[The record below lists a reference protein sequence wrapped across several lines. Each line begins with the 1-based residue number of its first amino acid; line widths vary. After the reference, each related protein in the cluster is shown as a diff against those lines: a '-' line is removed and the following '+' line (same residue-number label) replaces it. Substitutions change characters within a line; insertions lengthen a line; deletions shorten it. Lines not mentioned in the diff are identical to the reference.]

1 MSRSLSVIIP
11 TLNEEEHLAAT
22 LAALPA
28 GVEVVVADG
37 GSRDATPAIAKAH
50 GARLVVTGPG
60 RARQLNHGAAAA
72 GGAILLFVHADTVL
86 PVGFAGE
93 VEACLARPGA
103 VAGAFRLRLVGGPR
117 GLGLVAWG
125 ANVRSRLGRLPYGD
139 QGLFMAREMFRF
151 VGGFPEVALLED
163 VMMVCALR
171 KQGKV
176 VLSDR
181 SVQSS
186 GRRWQQQGLI
196 RTTLINQLLLG
207 GFFLGLSPE
216 FLAQFYGVRKEIVD
230 GRLLR

>member
-1 MSRSLSVIIP
+1 MSRALSVIIP
-11 TLNEEEHLAAT
+11 TLNEGEHLAAT

-28 GVEVVVADG
+28 GVEVVVVDG
-37 GSRDATPAIAKAH
+37 GSRDATPAIAQAH

-60 RARQLNHGAAAA
+60 RARQLNHGAAVA
-72 GGAILLFVHADTVL
+72 GGDILLFLHADTLL
-86 PVGFAGE
+86 PEGFQAE

-103 VAGAFRLRLVGGPR
+103 VAGAFRLRLVGRQR

-125 ANVRSRLGRLPYGD
+125 ANVRSRLAQLPYGD
-139 QGLFMAREMFRF
+139 QGLFMARGMFRAMN
-151 VGGFPEVALLED
+151 GFPEVALLED

-171 KQGKV
+171 KRGRV
-176 VLSDR
+176 VLADH

-196 RTTLINQLLLG
+196 RTTLVNQLLLG

-216 FLAQFYGVRKEIVD
+216 FLAQFYGVRK
-230 GRLLR
+230 